1 MRSPTSSGS
10 TPPTAV
16 RWTAPRILAEELRA
30 PAEPLALLL
39 RPTTQAPP
47 ALVAARAARALLD
60 LPAVPVAPPPPW
72 LAPHQVPAFERL
84 TALVRRRG
92 GALLADAVGLGK
104 SYVALAVAAALE
116 EPFALVVP
124 AVLVPQWRGLLERL
138 HLDAP
143 IVTHE
148 RLSVGPVR
156 LADRPPVRLFLV
168 DEAHRFRNPD
178 TRRYRALAALTV
190 GARVLLVTATPVHN
204 RIGDLF
210 DLFRLF
216 LRDHALAG
224 LGVPSL
230 RRAARGELSAPTIA
244 AVAARFVVARSR
256 EQVRRAGYPS
266 PAAGPVLTFPARR
279 PPRVLRPSPLS
290 DDALSAVV
298 SRVARL
304 GAGAAAAPLFRL
316 MLLRRLA
323 SSLPAFRAGLER
335 YSAFLDLARAA
346 AADGRALSRADFQR
360 LFPRLEIAEEDV
372 QLVLFPLL
380 LAPGSLPP
388 VTGDEALVAELRSLT
403 RAAPDPDPKC
413 EALVGLLEERPARTI
428 VFTDSRITARHLQG
442 RLGRRY
448 RLAALWGGDSGWLGT
463 TRATRAEVLRAFAP
477 LAQGAPAPP
486 PALHTDVLVATDLLS
501 EGLNLQDAARVV
513 HYDLP
518 WSPARFAQRV
528 GRIDRLGSA
537 HGSIESVSFAPPEA
551 LERALRL
558 ESRLAVK
565 ARAATLAGAAGIETP
580 EREPSAVAAL
590 DWADRLHRLA
600 WGEIAAAGLVAA
612 VAGGEPCTV
621 LVVRLGAAVEAIVVD
636 STGARAD
643 PAGATAALENAL
655 PGVTVPLDPAEL
667 ESAIGLAAPIVRAR
681 LAAIADA
688 RWRAGDRDRLSRRL
702 IPWVLSEARR
712 AARRRDPRRLAGLD
726 ALVARLAAGMT
737 AGEEELLDR
746 LLERRAPLTIA
757 ALLEWHAGL
766 PPLAE
771 PEAAP
776 TVELVAAL
784 QVRAG

>member
-1 MRSPTSSGS
+1 M
-10 TPPTAV
+10 PPTAV

-60 LPAVPVAPPPPW
+60 LPAIPVAPPPTW
-72 LAPHQVPAFERL
+72 LAPHQIPAFERL
-84 TALVRRRG
+84 TALLRRRG

-104 SYVALAVAAALE
+104 SYVALAVAAAQD

-124 AVLVPQWRGLLERL
+124 AVLVPQWRGLLQRL
-138 HLDAP
+138 GLDAP
-143 IVTHE
+143 VVTHE

-156 LADRPPVRLFLV
+156 LSDRPPVRLFLV

-230 RRAARGELSAPTIA
+230 RRAARGELPAPAVA
-244 AVAARFVVARSR
+244 AVAARLVVARSR
-256 EQVRRAGYPS
+256 EQARRAGYPAPGTG
-266 PAAGPVLTFPARR
+266 PALAFPARL
-279 PPRVLRPSPLS
+279 PPRVLRASPLP
-290 DDALSAVV
+290 DGALDAIV

-304 GAGAAAAPLFRL
+304 GAGAAAAPLFR
-316 MLLRRLA
+316 MTLLRRLA

-335 YSAFLDLARAA
+335 YAAFLDLARAA
-346 AADGRALSRADFQR
+346 AAEGRALSRPEFQR
-360 LFPRLEIAEEDV
+360 LFPRVDIAAEDV
-372 QLVLFPLL
+372 QLALFPLL
-380 LAPGSLPP
+380 LEPGSLPP
-388 VTGDEALVAELRSLT
+388 TADDEALVAELRGLAVES
-403 RAAPDPDPKC
+403 PGCDPKC
-413 EALVGLLEERPARTI
+413 DALVRVLDEHPARTI
-428 VFTDSRITARHLQG
+428 VFTDSRVTARHLQG
-442 RLGRRY
+442 RLARRY
-448 RLAALWGGDSGWLGT
+448 RLAALWGGDAGWLGV

-477 LAQGAPAPP
+477 VAQGAPPP
-486 PALHTDVLVATDLLS
+486 PAALRTDLLVATDLLS

-537 HGSIESVSFAPPEA
+537 HLAVESVSFAPPDA

-565 ARAATLAGAAGIETP
+565 ARTAALAGAAGIETP
-580 EREPSAVAAL
+580 DREPAAAGGGAL
-590 DWADRLHRLA
+590 DWADRLQRLA
-600 WGEIAAAGLVAA
+600 WGEIAAAGLVAS
-612 VAGGEPCTV
+612 VAGGEPRTV

-636 STGARAD
+636 AAGARAD
-643 PAGATAALENAL
+643 PAGATSALEEARTAT
-655 PGVTVPLDPAEL
+655 TVPLDDAEL
-667 ESAIGLAAPIVRAR
+667 ESVLGRAAPLVRAR

-712 AARRRDPRRLAGLD
+712 AAQRRDPRRLAALD

-737 AGEEELLDR
+737 AGEEVLLDR